1 MHILIKDTSWHIWV
15 SKEGHDINIWQESF
29 LWRNSFV
36 ITYATS
42 AWMGQLFLWSSFA
55 LHTCVVLNYLYPF
68 TRNIYLKYLKY
79 KQHITRQLMR
89 SLAFKDH
96 MFCNLLKAEICF
108 LKYCIYCE
116 NYIFS
121 DLLHC
126 AFVKIHKANIIIQ
139 KYCQI
144 RFGSCTE
151 LFNGS
156 ESFQFSFFPF
166 NFISVSTILHFFLKN
181 PNNWMK
187 YDDLQQLWSW

>member
-1 MHILIKDTSWHIWV
+1 
-15 SKEGHDINIWQESF
+15 
-29 LWRNSFV
+29 
-36 ITYATS
+36 
-42 AWMGQLFLWSSFA
+42 
-55 LHTCVVLNYLYPF
+55 
-68 TRNIYLKYLKY
+68 
-79 KQHITRQLMR
+79 MR

-166 NFISVSTILHFFLKN
+166 NFISVSTILHFVLKN
-181 PNNWMK
+181 PNNCMK
-187 YDDLQQLWSW
+187 YDDLQRSKYMLCKHCDHFNVYDININANS